1 MDAGGGGGSIAG
13 GSVHY
18 RFARRIVEFYR
29 PSANK

>member
-13 GSVHY
+13 GSPHY